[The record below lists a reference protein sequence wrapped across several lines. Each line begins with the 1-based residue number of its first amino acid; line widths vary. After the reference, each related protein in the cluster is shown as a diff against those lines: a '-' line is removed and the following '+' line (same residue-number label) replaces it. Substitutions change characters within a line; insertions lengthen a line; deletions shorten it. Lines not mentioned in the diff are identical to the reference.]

1 MSTRGQPAGAL
12 AALLLCLSVVA
23 QTPGKP
29 LDVDQML
36 RELPLPGLPNDG
48 FKPTL
53 RPVPVTYDKGASFED
68 KRLLAYD
75 WMAKGRILDALPVF
89 AELVALQ
96 PADKASRI
104 GYGSALI
111 QARRHPE
118 AEKVLRELLDEFP
131 AEYTVLNNLAWMH
144 ATSADPKIRNGKLA
158 GELAQRALLI
168 APADYHI
175 WSTMAEAYYIQG
187 EYTRAERFARE
198 ALTLAMR
205 MAAPESLCLEY
216 RQQLDRCRRAAQALQ
231 IME

>member
-1 MSTRGQPAGAL
+1 MKRPGQPAGAV
-12 AALLLCLSVVA
+12 AALFFCLSVVA

-29 LDVDQML
+29 LDVDQLL
-36 RELPLPGLPNDG
+36 RELPLPGLPGEG
-48 FKPTL
+48 FKPAP
-53 RPVPVTYDKGASFED
+53 RKIPATYDKAASFED

-75 WMAKGRILDALPVF
+75 WMAKGRNQDALPVF

-111 QARRHPE
+111 QTKRHEE
-118 AEKVLRELLDEFP
+118 AEKVLGELLDEFP
-131 AEYTVLNNLAWMH
+131 AEYTVLNNLAWMY
-144 ATSADPKIRNGKLA
+144 ATATDPRFRNGKRA

-187 EYTRAERFARE
+187 EYSRAERFARE
-198 ALTLAMR
+198 ALTLATR